1 MQCGS
6 QNPEDASFC
15 HHCGNRIYA
24 ANNAEATTDAPTYM
38 PVRDMQ
44 PPLPFNTPPP
54 VPTVFADQALWTPPP
69 QSTPPPYPYF
79 PQEMYNTPPPPPP
92 EALVQPQPLS
102 PLRQYTS
109 RRGVVIGLAGLV
121 ALVGSGVVG
130 AFAFSRLQ
138 TRLYQSTPTP
148 ITAASPQPTV
158 SSRPSATP
166 NPAPTPTPAPQP
178 TPTQAPSGSTLG
190 STFAVFRGNPSE
202 AYTAAWSPDGR
213 RVASGGLGQYV
224 WIWDPNTG
232 QQLLAYNG
240 QTENVYSVSWSP
252 DSTRVASAADDG
264 TVRIWQ
270 AA

>member
-1 MQCGS
+1 MFCMQCGS

-69 QSTPPPYPYF
+69 QSTPPP
-79 PQEMYNTPPPPPP
+79 PP
-92 EALVQPQPLS
+92 EMLVQPQSPP

-109 RRGVVIGLAGLV
+109 RRGVVIGLTGLV

-130 AFAFSRLQ
+130 ALAFSRLQ
-138 TRLYQSTPTP
+138 TKLYQSTSTP
-148 ITAASPQPTV
+148 ISAVSPQPTAT
-158 SSRPSATP
+158 SRPAATP
-166 NPAPTPTPAPQP
+166 NPTPTPQP
-178 TPTQAPSGSTLG
+178 TPTPRPTSASQPTPPQVPSGPTLG
-190 STFAVFRGNPSE
+190 STFAVFRGNPTE
-202 AYTAAWSPDGR
+202 VYTAAWSPDGR
-213 RVASGGLGQYV
+213 RVASGGLGQNV

-232 QQLLAYNG
+232 QQFLAYNG
-240 QTENVYSVSWSP
+240 Q
-252 DSTRVASAADDG
+252 A
-264 TVRIWQ
+264 
-270 AA
+270 